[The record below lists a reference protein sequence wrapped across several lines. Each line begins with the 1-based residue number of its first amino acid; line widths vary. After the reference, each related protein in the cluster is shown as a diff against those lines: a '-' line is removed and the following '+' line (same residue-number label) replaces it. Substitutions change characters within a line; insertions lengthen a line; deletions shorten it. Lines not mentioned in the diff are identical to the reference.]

1 MTSSRNPAAPWS
13 DATLGLL
20 VHGYAWL
27 PDRMRREPAGVVRT
41 RLLGRPVV
49 ALGGP
54 GAARFFYDR
63 RNVVRTAAL
72 PDPVADAWY
81 GRAGSPATDGD
92 AHRARTAMFAT
103 LLKDGAGAATL
114 GGHVGWRWRE
124 AVAGRQQD
132 RMVLFDAVAEV
143 LARAVCDWAGL
154 PLSDAAA
161 AEMARDC
168 TAMVDGFAVPGPRRL
183 RARRARVRQE
193 KAFADLVA
201 RVRRTQPEA
210 VTKRSALETVAWHRG
225 RQGALLDLRTAAAE
239 LLGLVRPTVAVAWFA
254 TFAAHALHRWPGH
267 RELLRSDTRG
277 AYTEA
282 FAHEVRRFYPFAPFV
297 GGVAAQDLTW
307 RGEPVAKGSLVLLDL
322 YGQNHDP
329 GLWDHPYRFDPQR
342 FISTNSPLDHLVP
355 QVGADPARGHRR
367 PGEEITVTV
376 LASVVSEL
384 AQLDFEVPDQD
395 LTIPLSRMPTLPRSR
410 FELSL
415 P

>member
-1 MTSSRNPAAPWS
+1 MTPSRNPAAPWNDS
-13 DATLGLL
+13 TLGLL
-20 VHGYAWL
+20 MYGYAWL
-27 PDRMRREPAGVVRT
+27 PGRMRRESVGVVRT

-63 RNVVRTAAL
+63 RHVVRTAAL
-72 PDPVADAWY
+72 PSPVVDAWY
-81 GRAGSPATDGD
+81 GRAVSPAPDGD
-92 AHRARTAMFAT
+92 AHRARTAMFAA

-114 GGHVGWRWRE
+114 AGHVGWRWRE
-124 AVAGRQQD
+124 AVAGRRQD
-132 RMVLFDAVAEV
+132 RVVFFDLIADV

-154 PLSDAAA
+154 PLSDSEAS
-161 AEMARDC
+161 ELARDC
-168 TAMVDGFAVPGPRRL
+168 TAMVDGFAVPGPRHL
-183 RARRARVRQE
+183 RARRARARQE
-193 KAFADLVA
+193 KALADLIA
-201 RVRRTQPEA
+201 RVRGTQPEA
-210 VTKRSALETVAWHRG
+210 VTKRSALETVAWYRDPEG
-225 RQGALLDLRTAAAE
+225 RLLEPRTAAAE
-239 LLGLVRPTVAVAWFA
+239 LLDLVRPTVAVAWFA

-267 RELLRSDTRG
+267 REPLRSDTRG
-277 AYTEA
+277 AYAVA

-297 GGVAAQDLTW
+297 GGIAAQDLTW
-307 RGEPVAKGSLVLLDL
+307 RGEPLAKGALVLLDL

-329 GLWDHPYRFDPQR
+329 ALWEHPYRFDPQR

-367 PGEEITVTV
+367 PGEEITVAV

-384 AQLDFEVPDQD
+384 AQLDFDVPEQD

-415 P
+415 A